1 MILGKSI
8 AIDCGGLKK
17 QRGIANYIEN
27 IIIGLEKQKLKNKF
41 IFIIP
46 YGVKLKKI
54 NNKQLEFRRYIY
66 INQIIWEQLIVPI
79 ISKLLGADIVL
90 FTGNTGGYYISSLLK
105 IKISVVIHDV
115 SFLKNNKYFPQ
126 SNNIYQIIG
135 SIYRKYNITNVA
147 RYSDLIFTVSK
158 FAKND
163 IVKELKVNKEKVI
176 VIKNSLKKIF
186 FKKIKKIKK
195 NKIILVVSGDT
206 TQKNLN
212 YLIKAIKNNGKI
224 FDEWQIRIYGSNRSS
239 TNKSNIKIFKHTNPS
254 KLINE
259 YDKASILIMPSLYE
273 SFGIPIIEAMSRNV
287 LVLASNRGAFKEI
300 SNNYL
305 GLFNP
310 ESEKSLIDNF
320 NQVKNNLNN
329 RSLINQ
335 ARQYALTHKPSLQA
349 KLINNHLSG
358 VLEK

>member
-1 MILGKSI
+1 
-8 AIDCGGLKK
+8 
-17 QRGIANYIEN
+17 
-27 IIIGLEKQKLKNKF
+27 
-41 IFIIP
+41 
-46 YGVKLKKI
+46 
-54 NNKQLEFRRYIY
+54 
-66 INQIIWEQLIVPI
+66 
-79 ISKLLGADIVL
+79 
-90 FTGNTGGYYISSLLK
+90 
-105 IKISVVIHDV
+105 
-115 SFLKNNKYFPQ
+115 LKNNKYFPQ

-300 SNNYL
+300 SNSYL

-310 ESEKSLIDNF
+310 ESEKSLIYNF

-329 RSLINQ
+329 RTLINQ
-335 ARQYALTHKPSLQA
+335 ARHYALTHKPSLQA
-349 KLINNHLSG
+349 ALINNHLSG
-358 VLEK
+358 ILEK